1 MRSCDSCST
10 IRTEMRDKL
19 QPKRSRLR
27 ASHPLLRAQRVGHSD
42 GCRDLNL
49 EPLKNN
55 GQSDERDAS
64 VCDGTTTLACRSQST
79 AGLHYAVLEFV
90 VLSDDDAEKPIGG
103 KKKVDT
109 VDIGVGVWL
118 IEPDAILQWIL
129 ILENDPARI
138 WCYLDSA
145 GRVRSLFDYGNR
157 PKQG

>member
-90 VLSDDDAEKPIGG
+90 VLSDDDAEKPICG

-109 VDIGVGVWL
+109 VDIGVSAWF
-118 IEPDAILQWIL
+118 IEPDAILQRIL
-129 ILENDPARI
+129 VLENDPACIGSYFNPVIRAWI
-138 WCYLDSA
+138 L
-145 GRVRSLFDYGNR
+145 VDYGDGL
-157 PKQG
+157 KQG